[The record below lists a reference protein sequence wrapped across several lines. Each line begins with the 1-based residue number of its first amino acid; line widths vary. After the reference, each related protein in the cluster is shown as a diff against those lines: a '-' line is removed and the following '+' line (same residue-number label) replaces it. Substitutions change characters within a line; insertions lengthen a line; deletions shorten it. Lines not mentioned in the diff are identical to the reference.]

1 MTLTVLTAADQIVG
15 DLQPEIRLRVMS
27 AIEPLVERLTA
38 REVALLSQEQELV
51 RAQSMATQWEASLS
65 QRERQLARSTEAML
79 AQPAMAALE
88 DDARQDGAAM
98 ERKRVLS
105 LIDQQ
110 LLWLLPTGHCLAILK
125 TLRRKIEFS

>member
-1 MTLTVLTAADQIVG
+1 MTLAVLSAADQIVG

-27 AIEPLVERLTA
+27 AIEPLVEQLTA

-65 QRERQLARSTEAML
+65 QRERQLARSTEAIL

-88 DDARQDGAAM
+88 EDGAAM

-105 LIDQQ
+105 LIDEQ

>member
-1 MTLTVLTAADQIVG
+1 
-15 DLQPEIRLRVMS
+15 
-27 AIEPLVERLTA
+27 
-38 REVALLSQEQELV
+38 VALLSQEQELV

-65 QRERQLARSTEAML
+65 QRERQLARSTEAIL

-88 DDARQDGAAM
+88 EDARQDGAAM

-105 LIDQQ
+105 LIDEQ

-125 TLRRKIEFS
+125 TLRRKIEFP